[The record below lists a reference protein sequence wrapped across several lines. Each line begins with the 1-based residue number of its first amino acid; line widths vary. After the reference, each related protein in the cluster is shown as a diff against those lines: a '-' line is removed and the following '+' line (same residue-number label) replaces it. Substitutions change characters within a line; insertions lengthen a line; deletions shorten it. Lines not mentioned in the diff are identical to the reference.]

1 MSVAIALAVVVV
13 LTAFTALY
21 VAAEFAT
28 VGVRQSRVAQ
38 LADDGNP
45 LARRLLPIIT
55 DSHRL
60 DRYIAASQIGITLS
74 GLILGAFGQSRLGD
88 SLSALLERSGW
99 TSGAAA
105 STGAALT
112 LLGLTAVNVVFGE
125 LVPKSLALQFPTQA
139 ALWLYW
145 PMTASLALFR
155 WFIGLLNGSGVLILR
170 ALGMHS
176 TDGHRHIHSP
186 DEITMLIAES
196 RDGGLLD
203 DEEQHRL
210 SQALQLGRRTAKQLM
225 VPRRAIHAIDV
236 ETTPEALLEWAV
248 ESPYTRAP
256 VFRGSIDD
264 IVGLIQTKDVAALYS
279 AQGSCEGW
287 QERIKPMTIVPA
299 TLSADRLLSELRL
312 RRARQAIVLDE
323 YGGVDGIVTLED
335 ILAELV
341 GDVADEFKASD
352 APERLDDGRV
362 RLPGALRLD
371 EAADWL
377 GVEWT
382 DADAGTVGGRVLV
395 ALGTVPEGGERLTID
410 GVELEVERMDGTA
423 IASVIARPLAKSDGD
438 DNGEGDAA

>member
-1 MSVAIALAVVVV
+1 MSVAVALAVVVV

-88 SLSALLERSGW
+88 GLSALLAQAGW
-99 TSGAAA
+99 TPRAAA

-155 WFIGLLNGSGVLILR
+155 WFIGALNGSGVLILR

-176 TDGHRHIHSP
+176 ADGHRHIHSP

-203 DEEQHRL
+203 AEEQHRL

-225 VPRRAIHAIDV
+225 VPRRMIHAIDV
-236 ETTPEALLEWAV
+236 ATAPEALLAWAV
-248 ESPYTRAP
+248 DSPYTRAP
-256 VFRGSIDD
+256 VYRGSIDEV
-264 IVGLIQTKDVAALYS
+264 VGLIQTKDIAALYA
-279 AQGSCEGW
+279 AQGSAEGW
-287 QERIKPMTIVPA
+287 QARVKPMTIVPA
-299 TLSADRLLSELRL
+299 TLTADRLLSELRL
-312 RRARQAIVLDE
+312 RRARQALVLDE

-335 ILAELV
+335 ILSELV
-341 GDVADEFKASD
+341 GDVGDEFKVSD
-352 APERLDDGRV
+352 APERLADGRV
-362 RLPGALRLD
+362 RLPGTLRLD
-371 EAADWL
+371 EAAEWL
-377 GVEWT
+377 GVRWSDD
-382 DADAGTVGGRVLV
+382 DADTVGGRVLV
-395 ALGTVPEGGERLTID
+395 ALGTVPGGGEVLAID
-410 GVELEVERMDGTA
+410 GVEVEVERMDGPA
-423 IASVIARPLAKSDGD
+423 IASLLARPVAGADGD
-438 DNGEGDAA
+438 GGGDAA